1 MPQIWIARPD
11 GAYAS
16 QRFVPA
22 RQLKLFVGDPYAAD
36 SAAILA
42 EPGTRPWLGLDKDR
56 SMLGEQF
63 AAAAAAER
71 AGEG

>member
-1 MPQIWIARPD
+1 
-11 GAYAS
+11 
-16 QRFVPA
+16 VPA
-22 RQLKLFVGDPYAAD
+22 RQLKLFVGDPYVAD

-56 SMLGEQF
+56 SMLGDQF
-63 AAAAAAER
+63 AAAVAAER